1 MKICSL
7 TLKAIILQHYI
18 PRSIDF
24 TNFSIHLLHTPK
36 NSFQLTQKTML
47 KKNLC
52 HCSVSLSTIF
62 DSSVNVLGPANLDI
76 WKRGQ
81 AAGIC
86 SSKDPNRKLK
96 HRYLGTLLI
105 VSRRQNDSRTSP
117 VMLYI
122 RSTTTPSWAIYLLST
137 KSWNHFRN
145 SNLISM
151 LLHLYQIFSSKIC
164 LSMYFF
170 VCPLFLHI
178 LHATFSFRLFMIMS
192 TLHNLSGVF

>member
-1 MKICSL
+1 MKTYENWSCAL
-7 TLKAIILQHYI
+7 TTQSMFWAKHIEYSGCAIAL
-18 PRSIDF
+18 R
-24 TNFSIHLLHTPK
+24 
-36 NSFQLTQKTML
+36 
-47 KKNLC
+47 
-52 HCSVSLSTIF
+52 
-62 DSSVNVLGPANLDI
+62 
-76 WKRGQ
+76 
-81 AAGIC
+81 
-86 SSKDPNRKLK
+86 SKDPNRKLK

-192 TLHNLSGVF
+192 TLPIIYLEFFRRSMF

>member
-1 MKICSL
+1 MKFCSL
-7 TLKAIILQHYI
+7 TFQKPYYSTAAYNYI

-52 HCSVSLSTIF
+52 HCSFSLSTIF
-62 DSSVNVLGPANLDI
+62 DSSVNVLGAANLDT

-137 KSWNHFRN
+137 KSWNHFRK

-151 LLHLYQIFSSKIC
+151 LLHLYQIF
-164 LSMYFF
+164 
-170 VCPLFLHI
+170 
-178 LHATFSFRLFMIMS
+178 
-192 TLHNLSGVF
+192 

>member
-1 MKICSL
+1 M
-7 TLKAIILQHYI
+7 H
-18 PRSIDF
+18 
-24 TNFSIHLLHTPK
+24 
-36 NSFQLTQKTML
+36 
-47 KKNLC
+47 
-52 HCSVSLSTIF
+52 SVSLSTIF

-151 LLHLYQIFSSKIC
+151 LLHIYQIFRSKKC

-178 LHATFSFRLFMIMS
+178 FHATFSFRLFMIMS
-192 TLHNLSGVF
+192 TLPIIYLEFFRRSMYRVFHLILRDFEDLGGQLRTTFRL